1 MHLRPHGGSGR
12 ALHPTCQPG
21 TAGCL
26 PAPNQAS
33 IALRPFH
40 CHSLPR
46 MLQAPDWPEQYKPID
61 VIQHPG
67 ET

>member
-1 MHLRPHGGSGR
+1 MHCTCLAGL
-12 ALHPTCQPG
+12 ALSDVCQ
-21 TAGCL
+21 CRV
-26 PAPNQAS
+26 S
-33 IALRPFH
+33 KVLRPFH
-40 CHSLPR
+40 YYSLPR